1 MENQVQLFNVEEF
14 GAVRFIIIDN
24 EPWFV
29 AADVCKILG
38 IQNIRQN
45 LAALADDEK
54 CVITLPTNGVT
65 NSVYNAYPINDAI
78 YLADSSSKNSGWI
91 ENRINV
97 VNEPGLYR
105 LIFASR
111 KPEAEK
117 LKRKVYHEIL
127 PSIRKTGMY
136 IADPALRKRLE
147 HIKETEQWSHTA
159 GLSPKLKK
167 YYADAAET
175 LMKEFAERSLALDE
189 KSKLAYSLREKN
201 FGTEIDTPH
210 FLRQFITD
218 HCDFDS
224 FSHVPAEIFIKLL
237 REEYP
242 TSTVGYTNRQAIKD
256 LRCVKGIT
264 IIRDSY
270 STCVFGIKF
279 KAQNLP

>member
-14 GAVRFIIIDN
+14 GKIRFIVIDG

-29 AADVCKILG
+29 AADIANVLG

-54 CVITLPTNGVT
+54 RLISLPAEETENGVT
-65 NSVYNAYPINDAI
+65 VERIQNIPSVVTPF
-78 YLADSSSKNSGWI
+78 LRKST
-91 ENRINV
+91 V

-147 HIKETEQWSHTA
+147 HIKETEQWAQTT
-159 GLSPKLKK
+159 GLSPKLRKV
-167 YYADAAET
+167 YSDAAET
-175 LMKEFAERSLALDE
+175 LMKEFAERSLANDE
-189 KSKLAYSLREKN
+189 VSKRAYELREKHH
-201 FGTEIDTPH
+201 GTDIDTPH
-210 FLRQFITD
+210 FLRQFIAD
-218 HCDFDS
+218 HCGFDRFAHIS
-224 FSHVPAEIFIKLL
+224 AKIFIKLL

-242 TSTVGYTNRQAIKD
+242 ESTVGYSDRQIIKD
-256 LRCVKGIT
+256 LRYVKGVEV
-264 IIRDSY
+264 IRDSY
-270 STCVFGIKF
+270 STCIFGIKF
-279 KAQNLP
+279 KAQNHCGSAV